1 MLLRYVLLSI
11 SEVELSGDGDQ
22 DDMSVL
28 RLSTEA

>member
-1 MLLRYVLLSI
+1 MLLCYVLLSV

-28 RLSTEA
+28 WLSTET